1 MEAMNQKII
10 QTMDDKFKLILG
22 VLPRYNT
29 KQHAVFGGD
38 NFSPTLFDAA
48 CKEVR
53 EQTDQENQRSKIKTN
68 QIEGTSFHR
77 AKQEEQNK
85 HFSYCE
91 WLDEEEV
98 NGWPKRT
105 LLEAEMKPKRKR

>member
-53 EQTDQENQRSKIKTN
+53 EQTDQ
-68 QIEGTSFHR
+68 
-77 AKQEEQNK
+77 
-85 HFSYCE
+85 
-91 WLDEEEV
+91 
-98 NGWPKRT
+98 GWC
-105 LLEAEMKPKRKR
+105 